1 MPKQATIAEANPAN
15 DTLASADTLGTQGD
29 DTPAGAEIAEANPA
43 NDTLASADTL
53 GTQRDDTPAGADT
66 LPTEAAL
73 RAAIAMVEGE
83 NNTYGRAALLE
94 TIRQAGGQVREVE
107 PNFDGDQS
115 PNGVTFLGIDVS
127 LSQADMGQVLTVWCQ
142 KARRAIL
149 AGQVAPDAPVP
160 SDAEV

>member
-1 MPKQATIAEANPAN
+1 MTTDQTNDAQAAQGAASLAGGDAQAGGAAPTATDQAAVPEA
-15 DTLASADTLGTQGD
+15 
-29 DTPAGAEIAEANPA
+29 
-43 NDTLASADTL
+43 
-53 GTQRDDTPAGADT
+53 

-73 RAAIAMVEGE
+73 RAAIAMVEQE

>member
-1 MPKQATIAEANPAN
+1 MAPIIASIVSGLISNGLPKIADAVIEKGV
-15 DTLASADTLGTQGD
+15 DYVEGKLGVTLKPEDEMKPEDIKSLRERAMQH
-29 DTPAGAEIAEANPA
+29 AEF
-43 NDTLASADTL
+43 
-53 GTQRDDTPAGADT
+53 
-66 LPTEAAL
+66 
-73 RAAIAMVEGE
+73 MVEQE